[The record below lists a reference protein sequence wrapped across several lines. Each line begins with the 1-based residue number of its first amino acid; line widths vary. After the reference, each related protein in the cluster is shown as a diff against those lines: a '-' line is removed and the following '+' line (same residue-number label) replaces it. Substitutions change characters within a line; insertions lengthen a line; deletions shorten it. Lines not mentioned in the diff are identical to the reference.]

1 MKPNYHPALALQLVV
16 NGRFTSSPKKA
27 PTSGD
32 TYQGVAKDTD
42 AHLGGLLSAFRNR
55 EKVGGDLGETFLFT
69 PPAESFPAK
78 RFMVIGLDEEKDLSL
93 ESLRVVGRIAAREA
107 VRLKAKHVPW
117 APVIRDKGDSTIDVG
132 EGDRTCPAK
141 ARCFRI
147 CPARARATAP
157 RSSNPVAA
165 SLGLQA

>member
-1 MKPNYHPALALQLVV
+1 
-16 NGRFTSSPKKA
+16 
-27 PTSGD
+27 
-32 TYQGVAKDTD
+32 
-42 AHLGGLLSAFRNR
+42 
-55 EKVGGDLGETFLFT
+55 
-69 PPAESFPAK
+69 
-78 RFMVIGLDEEKDLSL
+78 MVIGLDEEKDLSL